1 LRRKLV
7 LRQKLLLVEVLALL
21 SVVTGS
27 VLFATSLPQVEYE
40 VEYYYVHE
48 VVLEDMGP
56 ESYAVQD
63 FNLRV
68 PLNTSTQTSY
78 MVNCTPVGT
87 LQSDEQGNPYI
98 AVPETILKPGGSLT
112 ARTTI
117 TVLIK
122 MSPIIVGEGSGCF
135 SSIPR
140 ELIDQFTKKGAPF
153 LADDP
158 DIKSL
163 AESVSK
169 GSNCAQGEVITMV
182 EGMTNWIDQNVRNET
197 HMPPLYPNQT
207 LIAGSGGSDEKAS
220 LLIAMCRAIGIPAYL
235 QTGFLIGSN
244 ETATYLDGHFRSEG
258 LAIHAWAVVYI
269 PTLGWMPVDMTYY
282 DSSQD
287 SISHITTSAW
297 ASGLAIQ
304 GSNVVNQDYVADW
317 KKFKDALYDRDIY
330 VVDSNKLNMLK
341 SETRLVYR
349 AQFFAGFA
357 LLSSGA
363 AVMIATRVYKR
374 KKLPKGEASPAER
387 DKEQTSDREHYSV

>member
-40 VEYYYVHE
+40 MECYYVHE
-48 VVLEDMGP
+48 VALENRGLEP
-56 ESYAVQD
+56 YAVQD
-63 FNLRV
+63 LDLRV
-68 PLNTSTQTSY
+68 PLNTSIQTSY
-78 MVNCTPVGT
+78 VVDSTPVGA
-87 LQSDEQGNPYI
+87 LQIDEQGNPYI

-122 MSPIIVGEGSGCF
+122 MSPVIVGEESGCF

-158 DIKSL
+158 GIKSL

-169 GSNCAQGEVITMV
+169 GSNCAQGEVLTMV
-182 EGMTNWIDQNVRNET
+182 EGMTDWIDQNVRNET
-197 HMPPLYPNQT
+197 HVPPLYPNQT
-207 LIAGSGGSDEKAS
+207 LLAKSGDSEEKAG

-258 LAIHAWAVVYI
+258 LAVHAWAVVYI

-287 SISHITTSAW
+287 PISHITTSAW

-304 GSNVVNQDYVADW
+304 ESNVVNQDYVAEW
-317 KKFKDALYDRDIY
+317 KKLKDALYDRDIY
-330 VVDSNKLNMLK
+330 EVDSNEFTMLK
-341 SETRLVYR
+341 SEMHLVYR
-349 AQFFAGFA
+349 AQFFAGIA
-357 LLSSGA
+357 LLSSGVA
-363 AVMIATRVYKR
+363 AMIATRVYKR
-374 KKLPKGEASPAER
+374 KKLPKGDASPVER
-387 DKEQTSDREHYSV
+387 DEEQTSDREQYSV